1 MPQLPVPGEEVPAV
15 LAVRGDT
22 LGHPADELH
31 HQREVVLVT
40 VVVLAAPGVE
50 EKVTGGELEG
60 HARQGPYIR
69 RCGVLGAQYN
79 LRAPVLPGL
88 DILGE
93 LLVRPARVAEVH
105 DDSLHRV
112 DVLGGGRRAPSFLF
126 VTGSLLLLLPIR
138 RHVLR
143 VLPGLLRVTVGLGS
157 LLSLLLSLLLLVLGE
172 FFAVVAVVLRGV
184 EVNSRELRSHRRLT
198 RNLSRY
204 TRNLSR
210 GAVLSPAVR
219 RGVDVHRANLR
230 LRLRLGFG
238 QRRGQ
243 EDVLGLEIGVYDL
256 LAAVKVVQT
265 AQHVPAYSLDRAH
278 GNPAVVVPLDERQEV
293 IAEHLEA
300 HAHVRAVRAL
310 VLERV
315 HQLDHLAGAGVH
327 VQSGRRSLFSL
338 AFSLLS
344 LRLSLLPVLAL
355 ARLALAA
362 VRRRSLAVVHLV
374 HRRDLVQYG
383 DLVASRLGVMAR
395 GFLNLE
401 RHLGVRAR
409 VVADPHRGE
418 VAPSELLADDVPAV
432 LVGVADGYRVVAA
445 LAVALG
451 ALVLG
456 LGR

>member
-1 MPQLPVPGEEVPAV
+1 M
-15 LAVRGDT
+15 
-22 LGHPADELH
+22 
-31 HQREVVLVT
+31 
-40 VVVLAAPGVE
+40 
-50 EKVTGGELEG
+50 
-60 HARQGPYIR
+60 
-69 RCGVLGAQYN
+69 
-79 LRAPVLPGL
+79 
-88 DILGE
+88 
-93 LLVRPARVAEVH
+93 
-105 DDSLHRV
+105 
-112 DVLGGGRRAPSFLF
+112 
-126 VTGSLLLLLPIR
+126 
-138 RHVLR
+138 
-143 VLPGLLRVTVGLGS
+143 
-157 LLSLLLSLLLLVLGE
+157 
-172 FFAVVAVVLRGV
+172 
-184 EVNSRELRSHRRLT
+184 
-198 RNLSRY
+198 
-204 TRNLSR
+204 
-210 GAVLSPAVR
+210 
-219 RGVDVHRANLR
+219 
-230 LRLRLGFG
+230 
-238 QRRGQ
+238 
-243 EDVLGLEIGVYDL
+243 YDL

-293 IAEHLEA
+293 IAENLEA

-327 VQSGRRSLFSL
+327 VRGRRSLFSL

-362 VRRRSLAVVHLV
+362 VRWRSLAVVHLV

-418 VAPSELLADDVPAV
+418 VAPSELLADDVSAI